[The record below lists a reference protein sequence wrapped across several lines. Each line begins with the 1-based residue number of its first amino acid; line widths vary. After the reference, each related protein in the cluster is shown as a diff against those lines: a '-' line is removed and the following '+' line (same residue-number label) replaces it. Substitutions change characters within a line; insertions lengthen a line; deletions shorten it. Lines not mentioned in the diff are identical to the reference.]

1 MTILSESTRDLSGI
15 VVLLICFSVGFLI
28 MAIAGVMLDSQS
40 LATMGAILYII
51 LGISAVI
58 CSRQNPQ
65 MEYKVV
71 LDDTYPAKELLK
83 SYDVVE
89 QDGEIYILKAKESDS
104 DDDPE

>member
-28 MAIAGVMLDSQS
+28 MSIAGMILDSQS
-40 LATMGAILYII
+40 LATMGAMLFVI
-51 LGISAVI
+51 LGISAAIFVKH
-58 CSRQNPQ
+58 NNQ

-83 SYDVVE
+83 SYEVIE
-89 QDGEIYILKAKESDS
+89 QDGEIYILKAKETDE
-104 DDDPE
+104 DD